1 LDYYAKLII
10 APPYGDVFLPL
21 ATFDNKELR
30 SESSPAASKLS
41 VFVYV
46 FSESVWAADE

>member
-1 LDYYAKLII
+1 M
-10 APPYGDVFLPL
+10 APPYGDEVLPF

-46 FSESVWAADE
+46 FSESV